1 MNRRRGGGRLP
12 WGGGSGAGI
21 YGEGGAGFGR
31 LLILGAIVL
40 AVLLIGF
47 LLFTRACGG
56 ESCTDAYCASSRA
69 IQAPDGYELVS
80 RVFQYNQKKGTITPG
95 TDIRIQIPL
104 AAATQDNANL
114 GFYRYVED
122 SKAWEPIAAAVLDP
136 QGKQVAG
143 VLKEA
148 PPLIAVMR
156 RMSPVGRVI
165 AYIDH
170 NAQLHPEAAA
180 RATIVHTLDFRP
192 ASDGALL
199 GDLSAIKL
207 DPRIQH
213 IPVVSASVADKGNIL
228 VDAILSDPRSR
239 SNHVQQ
245 IVKKVND
252 TKVPGI
258 DIAYLDLRADQ
269 RASFSL
275 FVAELGDQLR
285 KQGKTLSLTLPAPI
299 KVPAQER
306 IDEGAYDW
314 SELGKSADIL
324 QMAPFRDQSTYRKDM
339 PEVLQFLAT
348 KVPSNKIILTVTPFA
363 TEKAA
368 EGVRRLSVTEAMG
381 IATKLSIRGQGQR
394 LETSTNVEVVGV
406 NIDKKDNLTG
416 IVWDPVTACVAFTYK
431 SNGARTVWIENFFS
445 VGFKLEFIPRFS
457 LGGVAVED
465 ASDNIN
471 LGNIWPAIVP
481 FVTGGQPILLQPNS
495 NDLIPKWTPS
505 KGTIEGGPLGPKGS
519 VTWVTPPEPGTYKV
533 TLQLSDGVS
542 LFESEV
548 TANVQ
553 PRERTPGPS
562 GTAQPGQTPVG

>member
-1 MNRRRGGGRLP
+1 MNARVQLD
-12 WGGGSGAGI
+12 
-21 YGEGGAGFGR
+21 
-31 LLILGAIVL
+31 
-40 AVLLIGF
+40 
-47 LLFTRACGG
+47 RA
-56 ESCTDAYCASSRA
+56 
-69 IQAPDGYELVS
+69 
-80 RVFQYNQKKGTITPG
+80 
-95 TDIRIQIPL
+95 QI
-104 AAATQDNANL
+104 
-114 GFYRYVED
+114 
-122 SKAWEPIAAAVLDP
+122 
-136 QGKQVAG
+136 
-143 VLKEA
+143 
-148 PPLIAVMR
+148 
-156 RMSPVGRVI
+156 
-165 AYIDH
+165 
-170 NAQLHPEAAA
+170 
-180 RATIVHTLDFRP
+180 ATIVHTLDFRP

-481 FVTGGQPILLQPNS
+481 FVTSGQPILLQPNS

>member
-1 MNRRRGGGRLP
+1 MNRMRGSSRLP
-12 WGGGSGAGI
+12 WGGGSGHGI
-21 YGEGGAGFGR
+21 YAGGGGGLGR
-31 LLILGAIVL
+31 LVMLGAIVL
-40 AVLLIGF
+40 AVFLIAYF
-47 LLFTRACGG
+47 LFTRACGG
-56 ESCTDAYCASSRA
+56 DGCVDEYCSSERS
-69 IQAPDGYELVS
+69 IQAPEGYELVS
-80 RVFQYNQKKGTITPG
+80 RVFAYNTKKGVIAPG

-104 AAATQDNANL
+104 VQPSQDNANL

-122 SKAWEPIAAAVLDP
+122 SKAWEPIAAAALDP
-136 QGKQVAG
+136 QGRQVAG

-156 RMSPVGRVI
+156 RTSPVGRVI
-165 AYIDH
+165 AYLEH
-170 NAQLHPEAAA
+170 NGSLHPEAAA

-192 ASDGALL
+192 DSSGALL
-199 GDLSAIKL
+199 GELSTIKL
-207 DPRIQH
+207 DPRVQH
-213 IPVVSASVADKGNIL
+213 IPVLSASIADKGNIL
-228 VDAILSDPRSR
+228 VEAILSDSKSR

-269 RASFSL
+269 RASFAL
-275 FVAELGDQLR
+275 FVAELGDHLR
-285 KQGKTLSLTLPAPI
+285 KQGKTLSLTLPPPI
-299 KVPAQER
+299 KVPSQDR

-314 SELGKSADIL
+314 AELGKSADIL
-324 QMAPFRDQSTYRKDM
+324 QMAPFRDQSTYRNDM
-339 PEVLQFLAT
+339 QEVLQFLAQ
-348 KVPSNKIILTVTPFA
+348 KVPSNKIVLTVTPYA

-368 EGVRRLSVTEAMG
+368 EGLRRLSVTEAMG

-431 SNGARTVWIENFFS
+431 SNGGRTVWIENFFS
-445 VGFKLEFIPRFS
+445 VGFKLELIPRFN

-471 LGNIWPAIVP
+471 LGNIWPAILP
-481 FVTGGQPILLQPNS
+481 FVAGGQPILLQPNS
-495 NDLIPKWTPS
+495 NDLTPKWTPS
-505 KGTIEGGPLGPKGS
+505 KGTIEGGALGPKGS
-519 VTWVTPPEPGTYKV
+519 VTWVTPAEPGTYKV
-533 TLQLSDGVS
+533 TLQLSDGIA

-553 PRERTPGPS
+553 PREKTPGPS
-562 GTAQPGQTPVG
+562 ATAQPGQAPVG